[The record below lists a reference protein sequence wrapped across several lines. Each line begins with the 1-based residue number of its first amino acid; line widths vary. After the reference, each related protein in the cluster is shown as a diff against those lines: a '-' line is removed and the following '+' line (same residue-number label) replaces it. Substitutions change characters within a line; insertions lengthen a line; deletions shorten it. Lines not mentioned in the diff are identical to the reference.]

1 MAMSFL
7 PKMLYS
13 SHLFTLLQKKR
24 SIVLCVISSFIIT
37 SLSDSL
43 CYVSQ
48 DFWRTQVSAD
58 SEKKKTTSEMSRLG
72 AGKWLSSFPYSIESQ
87 GVCFSH
93 FFMRFVRGPAL
104 VCIGGMSVTA
114 KCPQGE
120 SRLYVKG
127 ARQWRY
133 TKGVPLSWKMVYKT
147 VRGWTSGGAS
157 PYKNLL
163 SSPPPPPFRSP
174 CRRSFVR
181 SLLTA
186 LAVFF
191 FF

>member
-1 MAMSFL
+1 MAI
-7 PKMLYS
+7 MLYS

-58 SEKKKTTSEMSRLG
+58 SEKKNFKTSEMSRLG

-163 SSPPPPPFRSP
+163 SSPPPTPHFRSP